1 MNYNIGDQVIIKDN
15 KCKLYGTIIEINN
28 DMITVRTMFGYKLVT
43 VNEISEEDDK
53 KIMEFIKIMNRM
65 GIEFI

>member
-43 VNEISEEDDK
+43 VNEIV
-53 KIMEFIKIMNRM
+53 MY
-65 GIEFI
+65 